1 MADIDPKQVMK
12 LRAETDAGMMDCKKA
27 LADAAGDFEK
37 AKKLLAERGLKK
49 ADKAAGKEATV
60 GCIGAYVH
68 GGRVGSLVEL
78 ACNTDFV
85 AKNDEFQSLLKELAL
100 AVTAFN
106 PKYIYKEQVPA
117 PLLAE
122 EKAKYEA
129 DVKGKPPQIA
139 EKILEGKLEK
149 NLYSQLCLMH
159 MPFPKEDIF
168 KGTYGDF
175 VKSKIAKL
183 GENVVVRRFHRMEL
197 GA

>member
-12 LRAETDAGMMDCKKA
+12 LRAETDAAMMDCKKA
-27 LADAAGDFEK
+27 LSDAGGDFDK

-49 ADKAAGKEATV
+49 ADKAAGKAAGKEATV

-85 AKNDEFQSLLKELAL
+85 AKNDEFQARLKELAIG
-100 AVTAFN
+100 VTAFN

-117 PLLAE
+117 PVLAE

-129 DVKGKPPQIA
+129 DVK
-139 EKILEGKLEK
+139 
-149 NLYSQLCLMH
+149 
-159 MPFPKEDIF
+159 
-168 KGTYGDF
+168 
-175 VKSKIAKL
+175 
-183 GENVVVRRFHRMEL
+183 
-197 GA
+197 

>member
-1 MADIDPKQVMK
+1 MK

-27 LADAAGDFEK
+27 LADADADYEK
-37 AKKLLAERGLKK
+37 AKKLLAERGQKR
-49 ADKAAGKEATV
+49 ADKAAAKEATV

-68 GGRVGSLVEL
+68 GGRVAALVEL

-85 AKNDEFQSLLKELAL
+85 AKNEEFQALLKELAI
-100 AVTAFN
+100 AVAAFN
-106 PKYIYKEQVPA
+106 PKYIYKEQIPA
-117 PLLAE
+117 PLLTE
-122 EKAKYEA
+122 EKAKYEG

-149 NLYSQLCLMH
+149 NLFSQLCLMH
-159 MPFPKEDIF
+159 MPFPKEDLF
-168 KGTYGDF
+168 KGSYGDY

-183 GENVVVRRFHRMEL
+183 GENVVVRRFYRMEL